1 MPENFF
7 PYINLFSCGRKFISS
22 RKKIFFLPHAE
33 KFPSVCRKI
42 FIRMKL
48 QFQPHETFSPSARH
62 DKAAGL
68 SFDGDGTFVAGIHGI
83 FDFYGN
89 ILPFFLS
96 FMLIFP

>member
-1 MPENFF
+1 ME
-7 PYINLFSCGRKFISS
+7 
-22 RKKIFFLPHAE
+22 
-33 KFPSVCRKI
+33 
-42 FIRMKL
+42 L
-48 QFQPHETFSPSARH
+48 QFQPHETFSLSARH

-83 FDFYGN
+83 FDFDGN

>member
-1 MPENFF
+1 
-7 PYINLFSCGRKFISS
+7 
-22 RKKIFFLPHAE
+22 
-33 KFPSVCRKI
+33 
-42 FIRMKL
+42 MKL
-48 QFQPHETFSPSARH
+48 EFQPHETFSLSARH

-68 SFDGDGTFVAGIHGI
+68 SFDGDGSFVAGIHGI